1 MLACIMNVV
10 RFTLESEATV
20 DITIADAEW
29 LADELR
35 TWTTDPAGDRF
46 SAALVFVHRALEDA
60 KDEPIQPFREEEAGA
75 ILEVLDKN
83 FEDLTETLQTLRH
96 AIADELARDG

>member
-1 MLACIMNVV
+1 MLARVNVV
-10 RFTLESEATV
+10 RFTFESEAPV

-35 TWTTDPAGDRF
+35 TWSNDPTGDRF

-60 KDEPIQPFREEEAGA
+60 KDEPNLPLTDEETGA

-83 FEDLTETLQTLRH
+83 FEDLTETLQGLRH
-96 AIADELARDG
+96 AIADKLDRDG